1 MRLHHAGLVVSSI
14 AAGIED
20 FSKRLGVKFNGPVTH
35 DPNQR
40 VKVCFLDL
48 GDSVV
53 ELVEPA
59 APDSPVG
66 RFLQKGGG
74 LHHLCYEVNDLD
86 AELQFLGSRGTVI
99 TSPPLPATAFANR
112 RIAWVMT
119 GQRLLLELLEAEPA
133 HHISKPSSTGP
144 EL

>member
-1 MRLHHAGLVVSSI
+1 MQVTWD
-14 AAGIED
+14 GI
-20 FSKRLGVKFNGPVTH
+20 VTH

-40 VKVCFLDL
+40 VKVCFLQV
-48 GDSVV
+48 GDSLI

-59 APDSPVG
+59 APDSRVG

-74 LHHLCYEVNDLD
+74 LHHLCYEVDDLD
-86 AELQFLGSRGTVI
+86 AQLAVLSSRGTVI

-119 GQRLLLELLEAEPA
+119 GQRLLIELLEAA
-133 HHISKPSSTGP
+133 R
-144 EL
+144 